1 MAEADPRPEYRCLI
15 CTSPYK
21 EPRLLPCGHTFCC
34 RCLTSYI
41 EAELVTADEDRHFFP
56 CPVCEAPIN
65 HYGGNPTVSTWAT
78 CFPKNNSLVSLT
90 AQSSGVLFC
99 EPCLRG
105 KESNSAEVT
114 CTECDEKL
122 CKQCRICHERNKATA
137 AHQLVSI
144 SGNVGQLCD
153 VKVYEICHKHSGK
166 PLDVYCIDHSA
177 MCCSICVSVSHRQCN
192 NVKPMEDVIKKTMA
206 KQSPGEREWKELTE
220 ETKKMLDE
228 DDLGIT
234 TLNAKEKEASAEMTD
249 RIQKAKDKLD
259 SLNIRFQSDLEDKC
273 GIYRQQLLSRRKYIN
288 TFNINA
294 ENSHLLTSRSDQQ
307 LSERQ
312 RFFVREQT
320 NNQISGHYR
329 RMDQNT
335 KKEPNRFDITLKLEE
350 TIDEIMKMTTAGNVD
365 VTSTLSPVSQNANGR
380 ICSLIGSLLST
391 PSATTLS
398 DSTSTSDLM
407 GSLQHLTVQTTPVTA
422 AVDVW
427 TGSVSCVHTVNTSTL
442 RGEDT
447 PWLTGGIFTD
457 NNELLITDYCNR
469 RLVLFDDKYS
479 YTREYKV
486 NGRPTDIARGR
497 TADEI
502 FVAVDKKQIR
512 RYTLQNG
519 QLSVINT
526 ISSPL
531 NTCGIAVQGDNI
543 LVGTED
549 SVKVMSIDGKVTKS
563 IKRGGYNTYLAVS
576 ASKST
581 VYHTYNNDVVCRRLD
596 SDAVVYRYRDP
607 GLNDPV
613 GIGLD
618 RDDNVYVC
626 GFRSGNVYLISP
638 DGSRGRVLMS
648 QLSGI
653 TRPCCIV
660 VHQTKQEF
668 VVTSSNQESTTLE
681 VYKFTDNSI

>member
-1 MAEADPRPEYRCLI
+1 MAEADPRPEYRCLM

-41 EAELVTADEDRHFFP
+41 EAEHVTADEDRHFFP

-65 HYGGNPTVSTWAT
+65 PDDGNTAVSTWAT
-78 CFPKNNSLVSLT
+78 CFLKNDFLVSSI
-90 AQSSGVLFC
+90 AQSADVLFC
-99 EPCLRG
+99 APCLRW
-105 KESNSAEVT
+105 KESNPAEVT
-114 CTECDEKL
+114 CTECEEKL

-137 AHQLVSI
+137 AHRLVSI

-153 VKVYEICHKHSGK
+153 VKVYEICHQHSGK
-166 PLDVYCIDHSA
+166 PLDVYCVDHSA
-177 MCCSICVSVSHRQCN
+177 MCCYICVSVSHRQCN
-192 NVKPMEDVIKKTMA
+192 NVKSMEDVIKKTMA
-206 KQSPGEREWKELTE
+206 KQSLGETEWKELTE

-234 TLNAKEKEASAEMTD
+234 TLNAREKEVSAEMTD

-259 SLNIRFQSDLEDKC
+259 SLNARFQSDLAGQC
-273 GIYRQQLLSRRKYIN
+273 RTYRQQLLFRRKNVN
-288 TFNINA
+288 TFHINA
-294 ENSHLLTSRSDQQ
+294 ENSHLLMSRSDQQ
-307 LSERQ
+307 LSERH

-320 NNQISGHYR
+320 KNQISGHYR

-380 ICSLIGSLLST
+380 ICSLIGSLLLT

-398 DSTSTSDLM
+398 DSTSTSDLT
-407 GSLQHLTVQTTPVTA
+407 GSLQHLTVQTTPVTTE
-422 AVDVW
+422 VDVW

-442 RGEDT
+442 RGENM
-447 PWLTGGIFTD
+447 PWLMGGIFTD
-457 NNELLITDYCNR
+457 NNELLITDYRNR

-486 NGRPTDIARGR
+486 SGKPTDIARGR

-502 FVAVDKKQIR
+502 FVAVNETQILR
-512 RYTLQNG
+512 CTLQNG
-519 QLSVINT
+519 ELSVVNT
-526 ISSPL
+526 ISSLP
-531 NTCGIAVQGDNI
+531 NTWGIAVLGDNI
-543 LVGTED
+543 LIGTED

-563 IKRGGYNTYLAVS
+563 TKKGGGNTYLAVS
-576 ASKST
+576 TSKST
-581 VYHTYNNDVVCRRLD
+581 VYHKDKNDVVCRRLD

-607 GLNDPV
+607 GLNDPA

-626 GFRSGNVYLISP
+626 GHGPKNVYLVSP
-638 DGSRGRVLMS
+638 DGSRGRVLLS
-648 QLSGI
+648 KLSGI
-653 TRPCCIV
+653 TCPWCIV
-660 VHQTKQEF
+660 VHPTKQEF
-668 VVTSSNQESTTLE
+668 VVTSNQESTALE
-681 VYKFTDNSI
+681 VYKFSDNSI

>member
-1 MAEADPRPEYRCLI
+1 MAEADPRPEYRCLM

-41 EAELVTADEDRHFFP
+41 EAEHVTADEDRHFFP

-65 HYGGNPTVSTWAT
+65 PDDGNTAVSTWAT
-78 CFPKNNSLVSLT
+78 CFLKNDFLVSSI
-90 AQSSGVLFC
+90 AQSADVLFC
-99 EPCLRG
+99 APCLRW
-105 KESNSAEVT
+105 KESNPAEVT
-114 CTECDEKL
+114 CTECEEKL

-137 AHQLVSI
+137 AHRLVSI

-153 VKVYEICHKHSGK
+153 VKVYEICHQHSGK
-166 PLDVYCIDHSA
+166 PLDVYCVDHSA
-177 MCCSICVSVSHRQCN
+177 MCCYICVSVSHRQCN

-206 KQSPGEREWKELTE
+206 KQSPGETEWKELTE

-234 TLNAKEKEASAEMTD
+234 TLNAREKEVSAEMTD

-259 SLNIRFQSDLEDKC
+259 NLNARFQSDLAGQC
-273 GIYRQQLLSRRKYIN
+273 RTYRQQLLSRRKYVN
-288 TFNINA
+288 TFHINA
-294 ENSHLLTSRSDQQ
+294 ENSHLLMSRSDQQ
-307 LSERQ
+307 LSDRH

-320 NNQISGHYR
+320 KHQISGHYR

-380 ICSLIGSLLST
+380 ICSLIEYLLLT
-391 PSATTLS
+391 PSASAFS
-398 DSTSTSDLM
+398 DSTSTSDLT

-442 RGEDT
+442 GGEGT

-469 RLVLFDDKYS
+469 RLLLFDDKYS

-486 NGRPTDIARGR
+486 SGCPTDIARGR

-502 FVAVDKKQIR
+502 FVAVDETQILR
-512 RYTLQNG
+512 CTLQNG
-519 QLSVINT
+519 QLSVVNT
-526 ISSPL
+526 ISSPPS
-531 NTCGIAVQGDNI
+531 TWGIAVLGDNI
-543 LVGTED
+543 LVGTPD

-563 IKRGGYNTYLAVS
+563 IKKGGGNTYLAVS
-576 ASKST
+576 TSKST
-581 VYHTYNNDVVCRRLD
+581 VYHRDNNDILCRRLD

-607 GLNDPV
+607 GLNGPV

-626 GFRSGNVYLISP
+626 GHRTENVYLVSP
-638 DGSRGRVLMS
+638 DGSRGRVLLS
-648 QLSGI
+648 KLSGI
-653 TRPCCIV
+653 TRPWCIV
-660 VHQTKQEF
+660 VHPTKQEF
-668 VVTSSNQESTTLE
+668 VVTSYQESTVLG
-681 VYKFTDNSI
+681 VYKFSDDNI